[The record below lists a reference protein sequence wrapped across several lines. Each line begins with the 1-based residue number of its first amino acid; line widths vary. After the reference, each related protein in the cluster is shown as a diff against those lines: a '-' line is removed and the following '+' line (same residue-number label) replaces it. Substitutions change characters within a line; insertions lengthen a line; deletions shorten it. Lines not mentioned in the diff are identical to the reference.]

1 MKILAIGA
9 HQDDNEFRV
18 GGMTVKWVKA
28 GHEVR
33 YLSMT
38 NGCGGHHLLTKE
50 ETVAARAKES
60 AAVAKHLGIR
70 YDVWADQDD
79 CVLVADLA
87 TRHRLMRY
95 IREFSPD
102 VIITH
107 RTNDYHADHR
117 AAALLVQD
125 ASYLLTVPHACPEVP
140 AMRRMPTILYY
151 EDAFTQPPFRMQY
164 VVGIDDAFEA
174 KMHAASLNA
183 SQVYEWLPYTY
194 EQKLPETEEEKRA
207 ILWGMEID
215 ENTTDEEVLAHKRG
229 YAVRFAKTAARFRR
243 ELIEKYG
250 EEKGARVRYA
260 EAFGLS
266 EYGAAPTPAVSA
278 LFDL

>member
-1 MKILAIGA
+1 M
-9 HQDDNEFRV
+9 
-18 GGMTVKWVKA
+18 
-28 GHEVR
+28 
-33 YLSMT
+33 
-38 NGCGGHHLLTKE
+38 
-50 ETVAARAKES
+50 
-60 AAVAKHLGIR
+60 
-70 YDVWADQDD
+70 
-79 CVLVADLA
+79 
-87 TRHRLMRY
+87 
-95 IREFSPD
+95 
-102 VIITH
+102 IITH

-151 EDAFTQPPFRMQY
+151 EDAFTEPPFRMQY

-174 KMHAASLNA
+174 KMHAASLNV